1 MNTLDAHFE
10 VSEQNTVNNVIST
23 SVVEEIMYK
32 LIFYPEDYENTTKEQ
47 LLSILKRNLD
57 GDEYIVTINNTRKF

>member
-57 GDEYIVTINNTRKF
+57 GDEYIVTINNTRNF

>member
-1 MNTLDAHFE
+1 
-10 VSEQNTVNNVIST
+10 
-23 SVVEEIMYK
+23 MYK
-32 LIFYPEDYENTTKEQ
+32 LIFDPEDYENTTKEQ